1 MHQSPEHAGGIAQ
14 RLSVLSLSRIH
25 KSGNSNGQLSRAGKK
40 FAGTGKG
47 KCRADGIGAD
57 ALTHVMNIPFRVRV
71 NVNQRP
77 SRLQSLT
84 LSLLFTGRTN
94 PPGPRDTTQRERDLP
109 RSPISY
115 QIKSFNLSSQR

>member
-1 MHQSPEHAGGIAQ
+1 MHRSPEPAGGIAQ
-14 RLSVLSLSRIH
+14 RLSVLSLSSIH
-25 KSGNSNGQLSRAGKK
+25 KSGNSNLQSSRAGKK
-40 FAGTGKG
+40 FVGTGKG

-71 NVNQRP
+71 NVINQRP

-94 PPGPRDTTQRERDLP
+94 PPGPRDTTQRT
-109 RSPISY
+109 
-115 QIKSFNLSSQR
+115 